1 MRVVNI
7 ALANNHSVVI
17 AKTQGEESSR
27 VYTMGENSNFKLG
40 LKEGK
45 EKVNMPTLVEFF
57 DEKNSMKVFCGNNH
71 NLLMTENMK
80 IPKFRDEHKVQCY
93 TCNKTPI

>member
-1 MRVVNI
+1 MRVVHV

-17 AKTQGEESSR
+17 AKTQSEESSK

-45 EKVNMPTLVEFF
+45 EKVNVPTLVEFF
-57 DEKNSMKVFCGNNH
+57 DEKNAMKVFCGNNH
-71 NLLMTENMK
+71 TILMTENMK
-80 IPKFRDEHKVQCY
+80 IPKFRDEHKV
-93 TCNKTPI
+93 